1 MLGKDSV
8 EYARTHA
15 CCDAN
20 EGFKM
25 VWRGTC
31 SYKSRPPQKRRS
43 VRAFL
48 AGWLARQAREEQ
60 HQPSRLDRGL
70 QPPLSVPA
78 LAATFVALCRSH
90 DTAMDEFKV
99 CSATAGQ

>member
-25 VWRGTC
+25 VWRRTC
-31 SYKSRPPQKRRS
+31 SYKSRALQAQKRRF
-43 VRAFL
+43 VRALL
-48 AGWLARQAREEQ
+48 AVWLARQAREEQ
-60 HQPSRLDRGL
+60 HQPTVWKRSTAAFVRARAGGDVRRVVP
-70 QPPLSVPA
+70 QP
-78 LAATFVALCRSH
+78 
-90 DTAMDEFKV
+90 
-99 CSATAGQ
+99 